1 MRPFWLEQ
9 ALKADASPAPSL
21 SGETRADVCIVGGGF
36 TGLWTAIN
44 LKRMKPELDV
54 VIVEADI
61 CGAGASGRNG
71 GCVLSWSTKF
81 FTLKRLFGEQ
91 EAIRLVRASEDAVA
105 AIETFCR
112 DHHIDAQF
120 RRDGTLYTATCKA
133 RCGHDRSGFLSAR
146 ALNLNSFKP
155 VPADEL
161 AQRAGSRKHL
171 AGSFSPHAATVQPAL
186 LVRGLRRVAMG
197 MGVRLYEGTPMRRL
211 ERGDTPVVEHERA
224 LYMRERSWSQSTP
237 GWRGN
242 FRNSNA
248 PSQSY
253 RAIWSSPSRAPSSC
267 ADRTDPTRVSV
278 LDSAHSFTTIGR
290 PPMGGSCSG
299 KAATRF
305 RSGAGSFRYSMG
317 LSLSFPARS
326 NAFGF
331 FPAFADV
338 PIAASWNGPSIAR

>member
-54 VIVEADI
+54 VIIEADI

-91 EAIRLVRASEDAVA
+91 EAIRLVRASEEAVA

-133 RCGHDRSGFLSAR
+133 HVGTIDPVFSA
-146 ALNLNSFKP
+146 
-155 VPADEL
+155 
-161 AQRAGSRKHL
+161 
-171 AGSFSPHAATVQPAL
+171 
-186 LVRGLRRVAMG
+186 
-197 MGVRLYEGTPMRRL
+197 L
-211 ERGDTPVVEHERA
+211 ER
-224 LYMRERSWSQSTP
+224 
-237 GWRGN
+237 
-242 FRNSNA
+242 
-248 PSQSY
+248 
-253 RAIWSSPSRAPSSC
+253 
-267 ADRTDPTRVSV
+267 
-278 LDSAHSFTTIGR
+278 
-290 PPMGGSCSG
+290 
-299 KAATRF
+299 
-305 RSGAGSFRYSMG
+305 
-317 LSLSFPARS
+317 
-326 NAFGF
+326 
-331 FPAFADV
+331 
-338 PIAASWNGPSIAR
+338 